1 MVGIV
6 VAAHGRLAEELVKTA
21 EGVVG
26 PLPLMATFS
35 IQQAG
40 CAEDGPGELRRRIAS
55 VDQGDGVV
63 LLTDLL
69 GGSPTNL
76 CLGVLKEREVEV
88 VTGVNLPMLLK
99 LSTLRTQETK
109 PIELARQLC
118 AAGQKAIVEATDLVR
133 GRKP

>member
-6 VAAHGRLAEELVKTA
+6 VATHGRLAEELLATA

-26 PLPLMATFS
+26 PLPQTRALSVCGGTP
-35 IQQAG
+35 
-40 CAEDGPGELRRRIAS
+40 DGPGALRAAIAA
-55 VDQGDGVV
+55 VDQGEGVV
-63 LLTDLL
+63 LLTDLF

-76 CLGVLKEREVEV
+76 CLQVLKEREVEV

-99 LSTLRTQETK
+99 LGALRISGTTAV
-109 PIELARQLC
+109 ELARQLV
-118 AAGQKAIVEATDLVR
+118 AAGQKAIVEATDLIR

>member
-6 VAAHGRLAEELVKTA
+6 VAAHGRLAEELVRTA

-26 PLPLMATFS
+26 PLAQTTTFS
-35 IQQAG
+35 IQSG
-40 CAEDGPGELRRRIAS
+40 STEDGPGQLRRAIAA
-55 VDQGDGVV
+55 VDQGEGVV
-63 LLTDLL
+63 MLTDLL

-99 LSTLRTQETK
+99 LGSLRAAHTP

>member
-6 VAAHGRLAEELVKTA
+6 VAAHGRLAEELLRTA

-26 PLPLMATFS
+26 PLPQTRAIS
-35 IQQAG
+35 IG
-40 CAEDGPGELRRRIAS
+40 GG
-55 VDQGDGVV
+55 GDGSAALRAAIAAVDEGEGVV
-63 LLTDLL
+63 MLTDLL

-99 LSTLRTQETK
+99 LGSLRANHT
-109 PIELARQLC
+109 PPVELARQLC
-118 AAGQKAIVEATDLVR
+118 ACGQKAIVDASDLVR
-133 GRKP
+133 GYKP

>member
-6 VAAHGRLAEELVKTA
+6 VAAHGRLAEELLRTA

-26 PLPLMATFS
+26 PVPQAQALS
-35 IQQAG
+35 IGGGVEGGSA
-40 CAEDGPGELRRRIAS
+40 ALRAAIAA
-55 VDQGDGVV
+55 VEQGDGVV

-76 CLGVLKEREVEV
+76 CLQVLKEREVEV

-99 LSTLRTQETK
+99 LGSLRAAGAA
-109 PIELARQLC
+109 PVELARQL
-118 AAGQKAIVEATDLVR
+118 ATAGQKAIVDATDLVR
-133 GRKP
+133 GHKP

>member
-1 MVGIV
+1 M
-6 VAAHGRLAEELVKTA
+6 
-21 EGVVG
+21 
-26 PLPLMATFS
+26 
-35 IQQAG
+35 
-40 CAEDGPGELRRRIAS
+40 
-55 VDQGDGVV
+55 
-63 LLTDLL
+63 LTDLL

-99 LSTLRTQETK
+99 LGSLRAANLQ

>member
-6 VAAHGRLAEELVKTA
+6 VAAHGRLAEELVRTA
-21 EGVVG
+21 ESVVG
-26 PLPLMATFS
+26 PLPQTTTFS
-35 IQQAG
+35 IQGGG
-40 CAEDGPGELRRRIAS
+40 CEDGPGDLRRAIAA
-55 VDQGDGVV
+55 VDQGEGVV

-76 CLGVLKEREVEV
+76 CLGVLKERDVEV

-99 LSTLRTQETK
+99 LGSLRAANVQ

>member
-6 VAAHGRLAEELVKTA
+6 VAAHGRLAEELVRTA

-26 PLPLMATFS
+26 PLPQTTTFS
-35 IQQAG
+35 IQQTG
-40 CAEDGPGELRRRIAS
+40 CVEDGPGELRRCIAA

-63 LLTDLL
+63 MLTDLL

-76 CLGVLKEREVEV
+76 CLGVLKERDVEV

-99 LSTLRTQETK
+99 VGSLRAANHP
-109 PIELARQLC
+109 PIELARLLC
-118 AAGQKAIVEATDLVR
+118 QAGQKAIVEATDVML
-133 GRKP
+133 GRKQ

>member
-6 VAAHGRLAEELVKTA
+6 VAAHGRLAEELVRTA

-26 PLPLMATFS
+26 PLAQTSTFS
-35 IQQAG
+35 IQSG
-40 CAEDGPGELRRRIAS
+40 KSEDGPGALRKAIAE
-55 VDQGDGVV
+55 VDQGEGVV

-69 GGSPTNL
+69 GGSPSNL
-76 CLGVLKEREVEV
+76 CLAVLKEREVEV

-99 LSTLRTQETK
+99 LGSLRGAHTQ

-118 AAGQKAIVEATDLVR
+118 SAGQKAIVEVTDLVR

>member
-6 VAAHGRLAEELVKTA
+6 VAAHGRLAEELVRTA

-26 PLPLMATFS
+26 PLPQTTTFS

-63 LLTDLL
+63 MLTDLL

-99 LSTLRTQETK
+99 LGSLRAVHAQ
-109 PIELARQLC
+109 PLELARQLC
-118 AAGQKAIVEATDLVR
+118 AAGQKAIVDATDLVR